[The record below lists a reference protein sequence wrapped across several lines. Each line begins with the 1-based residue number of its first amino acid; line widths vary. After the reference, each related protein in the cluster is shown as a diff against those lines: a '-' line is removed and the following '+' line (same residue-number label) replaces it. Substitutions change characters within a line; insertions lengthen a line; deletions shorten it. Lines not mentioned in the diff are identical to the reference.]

1 MVNKLV
7 SFDEDLVLKSANLLY
22 ILPKRDNVAIF
33 ISANSSHT
41 SNNQNNNNNN
51 DNDDNGLKAEVSTP
65 LVDGLFVLFTL
76 STSKSVRSL

>member
-22 ILPKRDNVAIF
+22 ILSKRDNLAIF
-33 ISANSSHT
+33 ISANNSHT
-41 SNNQNNNNNN
+41 SNNQNNN
-51 DNDDNGLKAEVSTP
+51 DNDNGLKAEVSTP

>member
-22 ILPKRDNVAIF
+22 ILSKRDNLAIF
-33 ISANSSHT
+33 ISANNSHT
-41 SNNQNNNNNN
+41 SNNQNNNNN
-51 DNDDNGLKAEVSTP
+51 DNDNGLKAEVSTP